1 MYWKNYSVK
10 YWNYK
15 GVLKMKK
22 ALSISFQIIIL
33 ATISTII
40 VLSLWLNYKN
50 EIYIQTIERSN
61 SELSTE
67 LSSLKI
73 ELFETKEQLQESNW
87 KLQQIEMR
95 SEGNYYQESEDE

>member
-1 MYWKNYSVK
+1 
-10 YWNYK
+10 
-15 GVLKMKK
+15 MKK

>member
-1 MYWKNYSVK
+1 
-10 YWNYK
+10 
-15 GVLKMKK
+15 MKK

-33 ATISTII
+33 ATISAII

>member
-1 MYWKNYSVK
+1 
-10 YWNYK
+10 
-15 GVLKMKK
+15 MKK

-40 VLSLWLNYKN
+40 VLSLWMNSKN
-50 EIYIQTIERSN
+50 EMYIQTIERSN

-67 LSSLKI
+67 LSSVKI
-73 ELFETKEQLQESNW
+73 EIVETKRQLQESNW

-95 SEGNYYQESEDE
+95 NEGIYYQESEDE